1 MTIIKKAKMKSKEP
15 KTNELEMEEKF
26 IPFKERK
33 SHAERVQESRS
44 IRKRY
49 PLKVPVIVERLK
61 GEKQLPLL
69 EKVKFLVPEDMC
81 ISQFM
86 FVVRSRM
93 LTLSPSQSLHFIINS
108 SQVPSMQLTMGE
120 VYGRF
125 ADEDGFL
132 YLRYAATAMFG

>member
-1 MTIIKKAKMKSKEP
+1 MDAKY
-15 KTNELEMEEKF
+15 

-33 SHAERVQESRS
+33 THAVRLQESRS
-44 IRKRY
+44 IKKRY

-93 LTLSPSQSLHFIINS
+93 LTLSPQQSLHFIINS
-108 SQVPSMQLTMGE
+108 SEIPSMQLTMGE
-120 VYGRF
+120 IYGRY
-125 ADEDGFL
+125 ADEDGFR